1 MRLPDLLLGADQ
13 VVDGVVVFLPY
24 DLQRLKFGLGEI
36 DVGLDIVSA
45 EVVLQ
50 NGVDNRISIS
60 ALEGHETEKKGV

>member
-1 MRLPDLLLGADQ
+1 MGLPDLLLGADQ
-13 VVDGVVVFLPY
+13 VVDGVVVFFPHY
-24 DLQRLKFGLGEI
+24 LQRFKFGLGEI
-36 DVGLDIVSA
+36 DIGLDIVSA